1 MIRSGALALLAIT
14 LATAPVY
21 AQDTPTTEEV
31 LYALQDVSLALDT
44 VQVRSSL
51 ATTVGGSALLQ
62 LGDGTLIDV
71 RLAAAAD
78 SGWSVRD
85 ITMVAGSGDTY
96 RGWTRNWRDRVNAAE
111 NFLAAVA
118 DSGQPT
124 RTAEELAP
132 LSWFEDPDQSTRLW
146 GMNPVTY
153 RMMQAL
159 QMMPSLQGPAGG
171 GTITNPVPRTQQ

>member
-1 MIRSGALALLAIT
+1 MIRFHALALLTMI
-14 LATAPVY
+14 LAAVPLS
-21 AQDTPTTEEV
+21 AQDSPTTEEV
-31 LYALQDVSLALDT
+31 LYALQDVSLTLDS
-44 VQVRSSL
+44 VQVRSTL
-51 ATTVGGSALLQ
+51 ATDVGSTALLQ
-62 LGDGTLIDV
+62 LRDGTLIDV

-85 ITMVAGSGDTY
+85 ISMVAGRGDTF
-96 RGWTRNWRDRVNAAE
+96 RGWTEGWRERVNAAE
-111 NFLAAVA
+111 NFLASV
-118 DSGQPT
+118 STTGQPT

-159 QMMPSLQGPAGG
+159 QMMPTLQGPTFGG
-171 GTITNPVPRTQQ
+171 GLTNPVPRTQQ

>member
-1 MIRSGALALLAIT
+1 MIRSCAVALFAMT
-14 LATAPVY
+14 LTVAPLY
-21 AQDTPTTEEV
+21 AQDSPTTEEV
-31 LYALQDVSLALDT
+31 LYALQEVSLTLDSL
-44 VQVRSSL
+44 QVRSTL
-51 ATTVGGSALLQ
+51 ATDVGGSALLQ

-71 RLAAAAD
+71 RLAAVAD

-85 ITMVAGSGDTY
+85 ISMVAGSGDTF
-96 RGWTRNWRDRVNAAE
+96 RGWTRGWRNRVDAAE
-111 NFLAAVA
+111 NFLAGVSAN
-118 DSGQPT
+118 GRET

-159 QMMPSLQGPAGG
+159 QMMPTLQGPTGG
-171 GTITNPVPRTQQ
+171 GSITNPVPRQQQ